1 MRAAVLQATV
11 DALLADGID
20 ALSVADIAERA
31 GVHETSIYRRW
42 GTKANLCLE
51 AVLSHVEREI
61 PVPDT
66 GSLRQD
72 LLALLREIAVFA
84 GTPLGETLV
93 RIALRH
99 DLPEYEQAREL
110 FWTTRLTL
118 GSAVLERAAARG
130 ELRQGVDPSIT
141 LETLIGPLY
150 LRLLLTGEPVDN
162 DFLEEVVDLLLLG
175 VIAVPAGSGSLTPP
189 P

>member
-1 MRAAVLQATV
+1 VRAAVLEATV
-11 DALLADGID
+11 DALLAGGID

-42 GTKANLCLE
+42 GTKANLVLE
-51 AVLSHVEREI
+51 AVLSRVELEI

-66 GSLRQD
+66 GSLRED
-72 LLALLREIAVFA
+72 LLVLLREIAAFA
-84 GTPLGETLV
+84 GTPLGDALV

-110 FWTTRLTL
+110 FWTARLTL
-118 GSAVLERAAARG
+118 GSTALERAAARG

-150 LRLLLTGEPVDN
+150 LRLLLSGEPVD
-162 DFLEEVVDLLLLG
+162 DHFLEEVVDLLLLG
-175 VIAVPAGSGSLTPP
+175 ITAVPAGSGPPTPP
-189 P
+189 S